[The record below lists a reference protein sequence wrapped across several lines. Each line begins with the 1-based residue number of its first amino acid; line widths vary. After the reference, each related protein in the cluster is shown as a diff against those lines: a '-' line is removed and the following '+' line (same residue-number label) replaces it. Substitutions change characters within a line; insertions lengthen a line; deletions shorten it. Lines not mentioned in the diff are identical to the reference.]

1 MNCFKVLYY
10 NGECFLIGKG
20 WTAMFGYIL
29 TDTPELKVR
38 EQEYYRAVYCGL
50 CRAQGKCT
58 GQCSRMTLNYDIAFL
73 ALVRMAVTGVTPEFS
88 RGRCVAHPFRKRYYI
103 KRNEQLDFCAR
114 SAAILAFGKC
124 MDDIEDEK
132 GIKKAR
138 ARLVLPFLSH
148 MRKKAIKSDRDGKA
162 AENAGDDIA
171 KLDVAVREKLK
182 ELSELEKEKIN
193 SVDAYAEIFGE
204 IMAGL
209 ASFGLNDGEARIMY
223 NIGKHLG
230 RWVYITD
237 AADDA
242 EEDLK
247 KGRFNPFLLLY
258 GNELM
263 NDIQRAQISDA
274 LRLELDG
281 AVPAFDLI
289 EYNGR
294 TDMEGIINN
303 ILYLGMPDS
312 ADRVLKISRTD
323 GCESDKNE
331 KKKRRAKKQR
341 RQS

>member
-1 MNCFKVLYY
+1 MF
-10 NGECFLIGKG
+10 FDRKG
-20 WTAMFGYIL
+20 MTAMFGYIL

-73 ALVRMAVTGVTPEFS
+73 ALVRMAVTGVNPEFAK
-88 RGRCVAHPFRKRYYI
+88 GRCVAHPFRKRHYI

-114 SAAILAFGKC
+114 SAAILAYGKC
-124 MDDIEDEK
+124 RDDIEDER
-132 GIKKAR
+132 GIKNVKAR
-138 ARLVLPFLSH
+138 LALPFLSH
-148 MRKKAIKSDRDGKA
+148 MRKKAIKTDHRDGKA
-162 AENAGDDIA
+162 AENVGDGFE
-171 KLDVAVREKLK
+171 KLDIAVREKLK
-182 ELSELEKEKIN
+182 ELSELEKEKLR
-193 SVDAYAEIFGE
+193 SVDVYAEIFGE
-204 IMAGL
+204 IMASL

-294 TDMEGIINN
+294 PDMEGIINN